1 MRGYRCAKYFLYSRT
16 LANWGEVMSQTGY
29 IESVKGTVRS
39 SRTILCKSEYR
50 VRSRRANFQ
59 GGVCAILL
67 G

>member
-1 MRGYRCAKYFLYSRT
+1 
-16 LANWGEVMSQTGY
+16 MSQTGY